1 MSSGKNKPFSTASF
15 VLSAYRTSQMPS
27 GNLPEI
33 SFAGRSNVGKS
44 SLLNTVLSRKNL
56 VKTSSRPGKTQ
67 SINFFLV
74 DDICHFVDLPGY
86 GYAKVSKSLRAQWG
100 SLIETYLRTR
110 KQLRC
115 VVVIIDLR
123 HEPKR
128 FDMELLNWLRLEK
141 RTFLAVYTKADKLS
155 YNKQQ
160 QNAAVLD
167 RGHGLAKDQRFI
179 FSAAN
184 GQGRDALLATLASL
198 IT

>member
-110 KQLRC
+110 SSC
-115 VVVIIDLR
+115 
-123 HEPKR
+123 
-128 FDMELLNWLRLEK
+128 
-141 RTFLAVYTKADKLS
+141 
-155 YNKQQ
+155 
-160 QNAAVLD
+160 AVLW
-167 RGHGLAKDQRFI
+167 
-179 FSAAN
+179 
-184 GQGRDALLATLASL
+184 
-198 IT
+198 